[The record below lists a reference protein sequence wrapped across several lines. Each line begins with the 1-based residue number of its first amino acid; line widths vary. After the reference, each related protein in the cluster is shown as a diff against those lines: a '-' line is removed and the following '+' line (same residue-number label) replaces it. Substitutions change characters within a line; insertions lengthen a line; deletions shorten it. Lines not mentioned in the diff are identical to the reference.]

1 METEIKKKEQTMM
14 CAEDLNI
21 NNTNIRLNND
31 RPTIKNIKRKS
42 LNCQIASKGESGIT
56 LIALV
61 VTIVVLLILAGITI
75 SLVFSENGIISKSKN
90 AKEQTEISKVR
101 EQLELAKGPEYIEGN
116 GKYNPDSYFERI
128 ETEGIIGNKDTDI
141 IDNGDG
147 TYEVTTTS
155 GYIFKIT
162 LVPSK
167 DNVEDIQI
175 EHIGKVDGPR
185 IRNLK
190 VTNKTTNSITVE
202 VETANAEGATYTYYY
217 KKGGETDWKKAEEIK
232 EKTYTFSGLESNVI
246 YNIKVRVEKD
256 GKAVEKEVS
265 TITGELPEGAVQF
278 SPVEW
283 KDGQAS
289 TTITTSETGYT
300 LQYQIGGITEGSW
313 TNTTSGSVI
322 GNLQHGQIV
331 YGRLFDGTNGSKT
344 ANIDVQD
351 EILPQQATI
360 SLSGTSTN
368 TEGNITAT
376 VTLKDNESGVNAISS
391 RWIYNTTSGAIGEN
405 ESSYTGGSFS
415 SGQTIQ
421 LKSTTAGTYYLHVLT
436 VDNAGNKKETI
447 SSAVT
452 VEAALVADGNYNASK
467 GVNTPKLGSG
477 MTPIKWNGSSWVN
490 TTGSDKE
497 WYDYTSKKWANAKT
511 SDGSMWVW
519 IPRYAY
525 SITSGYHSSSA
536 GNIDVEFMK
545 GLTNETSTGRT
556 TFQNSSGQGNWN
568 IHPAFN
574 YGQTVSGI
582 WVAKFEASRSNATSS
597 SAGSNNTIKIQPGVQ
612 SWRSITVNDIYT
624 NCLNYNKT
632 LNSHMMKND
641 EWGAVAYLS
650 KSKYG
655 KQNEEVWINN
665 SGSYITGSAG
675 NSASAG
681 SNTGTT
687 NDYTSTQGVKAS
699 TTGNVYGVY
708 DMSGGAWE
716 YVAGYVNNGNGNLTS
731 YGSSL
736 VNGDAKTKNVY
747 SKASSDSYENNYN
760 ANSSK
765 YGDAVYETSASGS
778 SSTSWYGDYSI
789 FPYASS
795 PFFNRGGG
803 YGDGTGAGVFYFSGN
818 DGSISDASFRPVLA
832 VL

>member
-1 METEIKKKEQTMM
+1 MGAEIKKKKQTMM
-14 CAEDLNI
+14 CAEELK
-21 NNTNIRLNND
+21 LNNV
-31 RPTIKNIKRKS
+31 RNKKLNSKETRKT
-42 LNCQIASKGESGIT
+42 SGIT

-75 SLVFSENGIISKSKN
+75 SLVFSENGIIAK
-90 AKEQTEISKVR
+90 AKE
-101 EQLELAKGPEYIEGN
+101 A
-116 GKYNPDSYFERI
+116 
-128 ETEGIIGNKDTDI
+128 
-141 IDNGDG
+141 
-147 TYEVTTTS
+147 
-155 GYIFKIT
+155 
-162 LVPSK
+162 
-167 DNVEDIQI
+167 
-175 EHIGKVDGPR
+175 
-185 IRNLK
+185 
-190 VTNKTTNSITVE
+190 
-202 VETANAEGATYTYYY
+202 A
-217 KKGGETDWKKAEEIK
+217 
-232 EKTYTFSGLESNVI
+232 EKTNQAAINEQEQMN
-246 YNIKVRVEKD
+246 
-256 GKAVEKEVS
+256 EV
-265 TITGELPEGAVQF
+265 A
-278 SPVEW
+278 
-283 KDGQAS
+283 
-289 TTITTSETGYT
+289 GY
-300 LQYQIGGITEGSW
+300 LDNMLNEIGGSGEEPTPPKPTLPSDGSY
-313 TNTTSGSVI
+313 S
-322 GNLQHGQIV
+322 
-331 YGRLFDGTNGSKT
+331 
-344 ANIDVQD
+344 
-351 EILPQQATI
+351 E
-360 SLSGTSTN
+360 
-368 TEGNITAT
+368 E
-376 VTLKDNESGVNAISS
+376 
-391 RWIYNTTSGAIGEN
+391 
-405 ESSYTGGSFS
+405 
-415 SGQTIQ
+415 
-421 LKSTTAGTYYLHVLT
+421 
-436 VDNAGNKKETI
+436 
-447 SSAVT
+447 
-452 VEAALVADGNYNASK
+452 K
-467 GVNTPKLGSG
+467 GVNTPNLGEG
-477 MTPIKWNGSSWVN
+477 MTAIKWNGNSWEETKGNDV
-490 TTGSDKE
+490 D
-497 WYDYTSKKWANAKT
+497 WYDYSTKKWANAKT

-536 GNIDVEFMK
+536 GNIEVEFMK

-699 TTGNVYGVY
+699 TTGTVYGVY

-789 FPYASS
+789 FPNTSY
-795 PFFNRGGG
+795 PFFYRGGV
-803 YGDGTGAGVFYFSGN
+803 YDDGASAGVFCFSSN
-818 DGSISDASFRPVLA
+818 VGSGSSYNSFRPVLVA
-832 VL
+832 L

>member
-14 CAEDLNI
+14 CAEYLKFKDKNMKI
-21 NNTNIRLNND
+21 NND
-31 RPTIKNIKRKS
+31 RPTLNNIKIKS
-42 LNCQIASKGESGIT
+42 LNNQMVSKRENGIT

-75 SLVFSENGIISKSKN
+75 SLVFGSNGVIKKAQEANENTKI
-90 AKEQTEISKVR
+90 AQVR

-128 ETEGIIGNKDTDI
+128 EAEGIIGNKDTDI

-217 KKGGETDWKKAEEIK
+217 KKDGEVSWKKAEEIK

-283 KDGQAS
+283 KNGQAS

-300 LQYQIGGITEGSW
+300 LQYQIGEITEGSW

-351 EILPQQATI
+351 EIEPQQAMI

-368 TEGNITAT
+368 TEGSITAT
-376 VTLKDNESGVNAISS
+376 VTLTDNESGINTTASK
-391 RWIYNTTSGAIGEN
+391 WIYNTTSGAIGEN
-405 ESSYTGGSFS
+405 ESSYNNNFS
-415 SGQTIQ
+415 SNEQTIT

-447 SSAVT
+447 SNAVT
-452 VEAALVADGNYNASK
+452 VEKALVADGSYNEDK

-477 MTPIKWNGSSWVN
+477 MTPIKWKGSTWIE
-490 TTGSDKE
+490 TTGNDPD
-497 WYDYTSKKWANAKT
+497 WYDYTAKKWANAKT

-556 TFQNSSGQGNWN
+556 SFQNSSGQGKWN

-597 SAGSNNTIKIQPGVQ
+597 SSGGNNTIKIQPGVS
-612 SWRSITVNDIYT
+612 SWTDIAVNDIFKT
-624 NCLNYNKT
+624 CRNYNT
-632 LNSHMMKND
+632 LLNSHMMKNT

-655 KQNEEVWINN
+655 INGEVAINSFNNYTGGGSDN
-665 SGSYITGSAG
+665 SYVD
-675 NSASAG
+675 
-681 SNTGTT
+681 NT
-687 NDYTSTQGVKAS
+687 DQS
-699 TTGNVYGVY
+699 TTGNVWGIY
-708 DMSGGAWE
+708 DMSGGKYE
-716 YVAGYVNNGNGNLTS
+716 YVAAYVNNGSSSLNT

-736 VNGDAKTKNVY
+736 V
-747 SKASSDSYENNYN
+747 SASSYMKDIYTASKDTSSENYN
-760 ANSSK
+760 ESSSK
-765 YGDAVYETSASGS
+765 YGDALYETSSDNSGYN
-778 SSTSWYGDYSI
+778 SWYDDYSL
-789 FPYASS
+789 FPSKDE
-795 PFFNRGGG
+795 PFFRRGGAK
-803 YGDGTGAGVFYFSGN
+803 DDRTHAGVFSFDYS
-818 DGSISDASFRPVLA
+818 DGDEYYASTFRPVLI
-832 VL
+832 